1 MRVAIVDDE
10 ILFEKKLSDI
20 IKERWIDL
28 LESLTIFLSAGNFIK
43 SSEEFDILFLD
54 IEMPGI
60 SGIEIAKNYSNTN
73 LQIVFVTNRDDLVF
87 EAYNTTKAI
96 GFVRKSDL
104 INDLSVILNR
114 INSDKTQAHCLS
126 VKVGD
131 AIVKVKYSS
140 IIYIEKVLHNI
151 IIYTPISKYT
161 KRIPI
166 SEIEPELTTY
176 GFVRVHSGYII
187 NLEHVVLINPT
198 GAVMS
203 NGTTIPIS
211 RSNLKYAKDKFLE
224 RSVMFNE

>member
-10 ILFEKKLSDI
+10 LLFAKKLSDI

-96 GFVRKSDL
+96 
-104 INDLSVILNR
+104 
-114 INSDKTQAHCLS
+114 
-126 VKVGD
+126 
-131 AIVKVKYSS
+131 
-140 IIYIEKVLHNI
+140 
-151 IIYTPISKYT
+151 
-161 KRIPI
+161 
-166 SEIEPELTTY
+166 
-176 GFVRVHSGYII
+176 
-187 NLEHVVLINPT
+187 
-198 GAVMS
+198 
-203 NGTTIPIS
+203 
-211 RSNLKYAKDKFLE
+211 
-224 RSVMFNE
+224 